1 MSKYR
6 LVEIVTPEKTRN
18 EKAEFNFVPEIYF
31 ETTYEVQVKHSIFAS
46 WETIFK
52 TYNLETAKVLFEKEQ
67 TPTKI
72 KKLL

>member
-1 MSKYR
+1 MSKFR

-31 ETTYEVQVKHSIFAS
+31 ETTYQVQVKHSIFSS
-46 WETIFK
+46 WQTIWK
-52 TYNLETAKVLFEKEQ
+52 STNIETAKVLFEFEQ

-72 KKLL
+72 KKIL

>member
-52 TYNLETAKVLFEKEQ
+52 TYNLETAKVLFELEKMKPQ
-67 TPTKI
+67 I